1 MTQLDYWRSV
11 LYMVD
16 SKTMDDPNYC
26 LRKSAEYSA
35 KAHAATDPK
44 IIASYNAI
52 AREYAYRALLLKEK
66 KKA

>member
-1 MTQLDYWRSV
+1 M
-11 LYMVD
+11 
-16 SKTMDDPNYC
+16 SKDEKMDDPNYC

-35 KAHAATDPK
+35 KAHTAADPK
-44 IIASYNAI
+44 IIASYHAV